1 MHKIYNNRIELNILD
16 NTNAAIWE
24 KVNINNIM
32 YYLH

>member
-1 MHKIYNNRIELNILD
+1 MHKIYNNRIEFNIFD
-16 NTNAAIWE
+16 NAKAAILV